1 MAVRVVGPLQWIVYP
16 ALIAIAATI
25 VLATPAKLFGLTLPE
40 PILPMVLAFSWPLI
54 RPSVLAPLILLGL
67 GLLLDIFWHGPF
79 GMWGLALSAVY
90 GVVLLS
96 RSFLLGQETSV
107 LFVWY
112 AACTLM
118 AFVMAYVVVTMGAP
132 TAPSLLATIAQIVPT
147 LLIFPL
153 AHIMIERF
161 DDGDVRFR

>member
-1 MAVRVVGPLQWIVYP
+1 MAVRVVGPMQWIVYP
-16 ALIAIAATI
+16 ALIAIAATVI
-25 VLATPAKLFGLTLPE
+25 LATPVKLFGLTLPE
-40 PILPMVLAFSWPLI
+40 PVLPMVLAFSWPLI
-54 RPSVLAPLILLGL
+54 RPSVLAPLVLLGL
-67 GLLLDIFWHGPF
+67 GLWLDGFWEGAF
-79 GMWGLALSAVY
+79 GLWGLALSAVY

-112 AACTLM
+112 SACTLM
-118 AFVMAYVVVTMGAP
+118 AFLMAYAVVSLGSP
-132 TAPSLLATIAQIVPT
+132 TAPSVLATIAQIVPT
-147 LLIFPL
+147 LLVFPL

>member
-16 ALIAIAATI
+16 TLITIAATI

-54 RPSVLAPLILLGL
+54 RPSVMGPVVLLGL
-67 GLLLDIFWHGPF
+67 GLALDIFWSGPL

-90 GVVLLS
+90 GVVLMS
-96 RSFLLGQETSV
+96 RSFLLGQETRV

-112 AACTLM
+112 AACTLL
-118 AFVMAYVVVTMGAP
+118 AFILAYVVVTVGAP

-147 LLIFPL
+147 LLVFPL

>member
-16 ALIAIAATI
+16 SLISVAATVI
-25 VLATPAKLFGLTLPE
+25 LATPVKLFGLTLPE
-40 PILPMVLAFSWPLI
+40 PVLPMVLAFSWPLI
-54 RPSVLAPLILLGL
+54 RPSVMAPVVLLGL
-67 GLLLDIFWHGPF
+67 GLGLDAFWHGPF
-79 GMWGLALSAVY
+79 GMWALALSAVY

-96 RSFLLGQETSV
+96 RSFLLGQETRV

-118 AFVMAYVVVTMGAP
+118 AFVLAYLIVTVSSP
-132 TAPSLLATIAQIVPT
+132 TAPSLLATIAQIAPT

-153 AHIMIERF
+153 AHMMIERF